1 MKAEMQPREWDQD
14 QIHNIHPDLK
24 YPHPDLLS
32 RTTDPGHSCLA
43 WGAYGPPS
51 ALTQGKS
58 LTWSHSTS
66 KIPILS
72 QAVKGFT
79 KSPRVAASLGAGG

>member
-1 MKAEMQPREWDQD
+1 MKAEMQVGEWDQD
-14 QIHNIHPDLK
+14 QIHNIHPYLA

-32 RTTDPGHSCLA
+32 RTTDPGPSCLA
-43 WGAYGPPS
+43 WGTRGPPS
-51 ALTQGKS
+51 VPTPGNS

-72 QAVKGFT
+72 QAVKGFA